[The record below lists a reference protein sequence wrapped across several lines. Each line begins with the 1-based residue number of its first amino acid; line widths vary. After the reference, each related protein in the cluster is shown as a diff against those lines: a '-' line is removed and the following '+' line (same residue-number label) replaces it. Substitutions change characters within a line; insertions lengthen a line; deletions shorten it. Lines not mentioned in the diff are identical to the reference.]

1 MLKIVY
7 YIIIS
12 ILLFSFSTAAKKSV
26 TELGTVEIDD
36 LFYNPDSPLSPS
48 EIAKAKFNQVDAI
61 LVENEDLE
69 LESLEIADIDL
80 VTFGE
85 YEDFLNKYYDDNF
98 ITINSRFIK
107 QLEFEVSTSGGAR
120 IPAGA
125 NAKMAFDSGLDLGIS
140 IMPHETFKILNYD
153 SKLFANLNITQIAPI
168 NDIYSKYQIRR
179 LTCGLT
185 SYINKNIFLSSGLSI
200 VSSKGGTI
208 ESSNSS
214 LGYSINIDFGF
225 KFNVIRNINMG
236 LYTRA
241 QMMPSGAIDPPID
254 GGGTLE
260 TLSIGLIFES
270 PVYLVY

>member
-12 ILLFSFSTAAKKSV
+12 ISLCSFSTAAKKSV

-36 LFYNPDSPLSPS
+36 LFFNPESGLSPS
-48 EIAKAKFNQVDAI
+48 ATAKAKFNHVDKI

-85 YEDFLNKYYDDNF
+85 YEAFLNKYYDDNF

-107 QLEFEVSTSGGAR
+107 QLELEISTSGGIR

-125 NAKMAFDSGLDLGIS
+125 NAKVAFNSGFDLGIS
-140 IMPHETFKILNYD
+140 IMPHVAFKFLNYD
-153 SKLFANLNITQIAPI
+153 SKLFGNLNITQITPI
-168 NDIYSKYQIRR
+168 NSTYSKYEIMRF
-179 LTCGLT
+179 TGGIT
-185 SYINKNIFLSSGLSI
+185 SYLNKNIFLSSGLSFI
-200 VSSKGGTI
+200 SSKGGQI
-208 ESSNSS
+208 GESNSS
-214 LGYSINIDFGF
+214 LGYSINLDLGF

-241 QMMPSGAIDPPID
+241 QIMPSGVLDPPID

-260 TLSIGLIFES
+260 TLSLGLILES